1 MVAAKELVRTLTAKG
16 QVTVPI
22 EVRKL
27 LDIGPADRIV
37 FQIVDGR
44 VEVKAAPMSLEETF
58 GAVRPISRPEDFDYL
73 RKTAISEHTEKT
85 MKELQG

>member
-37 FQIVDGR
+37 FQICR
-44 VEVKAAPMSLEETF
+44 WAS
-58 GAVRPISRPEDFDYL
+58 
-73 RKTAISEHTEKT
+73 
-85 MKELQG
+85 